1 MYKNAVKMMFGL
13 ALAVAGA
20 VLPAQAGVITQEFW
34 GLDAN
39 NQNVKFGTLLIEED
53 SLVLDAGNY
62 VANVWKSFTLFGVE
76 LVPPTAP
83 GGVGLFQAIFDKN
96 NLQAGFDFLTFD
108 LSDPAALFV
117 FNGFFDRALGVS
129 GYDLFAIDANGDFDG
144 FLIDSS
150 SITTQYSFVNAPA
163 TAGLLVLGLF
173 AMHLRR
179 RRAS

>member
-13 ALAVAGA
+13 ALTVAGA
-20 VLPAQAGVITQEFW
+20 VFPAHAGVITQEFW

-39 NQNVKFGTLLIEED
+39 NQNVKFGTLVIDED

-62 VANVWKSFTLFGVE
+62 VAKVWKSFTLFGVE

-83 GGVGLFQAIFDKN
+83 GFSGLFQAAFDKK
-96 NLQAGFDFLTFD
+96 NLHAGFDFLTFD
-108 LSDPAALFV
+108 LSDASSAFV
-117 FNGFFDRALGVS
+117 FNGFFDRALDIAA
-129 GYDLFAIDANGDFDG
+129 YDLFAIDANGDFDG
-144 FLIDSS
+144 FLLDSAN
-150 SITTQYSFVNAPA
+150 ITTKYSFVNTPA

-179 RRAS
+179 RRAV